1 MWAAMQEARPSVFTK
16 TNDEGVDRVLK
27 KRDYAFLMESTTIE
41 YRMERNC
48 DLDKVGGLIDNKGYG
63 IALPRSKRS
72 TKFWKYILWKKKK
85 EKRGDSFFLDSPY
98 RTPISG
104 AILMLQE
111 KGVLQDLKKKWWEER
126 GGGLCS
132 KTEVE
137 PTSSSELGLANVG
150 GVFLVLLIGCC
161 GSFIIAVFEFLWNVR
176 KVAVKEKV
184 SFPPPLSFSSA
195 PLSHPWISFTPKP
208 SDKYSCVSRA

>member
-85 EKRGDSFFLDSPY
+85 EKREGFFLS
-98 RTPISG
+98 R
-104 AILMLQE
+104 
-111 KGVLQDLKKKWWEER
+111 
-126 GGGLCS
+126 
-132 KTEVE
+132 
-137 PTSSSELGLANVG
+137 
-150 GVFLVLLIGCC
+150 
-161 GSFIIAVFEFLWNVR
+161 
-176 KVAVKEKV
+176 
-184 SFPPPLSFSSA
+184 
-195 PLSHPWISFTPKP
+195 FT
-208 SDKYSCVSRA
+208 V